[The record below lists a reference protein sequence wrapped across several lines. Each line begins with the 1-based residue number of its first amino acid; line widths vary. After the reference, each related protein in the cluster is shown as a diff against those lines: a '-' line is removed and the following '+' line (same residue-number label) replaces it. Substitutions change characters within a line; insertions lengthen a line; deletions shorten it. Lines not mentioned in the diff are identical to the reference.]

1 MISSLHNK
9 RVAKAIRLKKRAMR
23 EKDRRF
29 LGEGA
34 QAVKEAIVSGSSV
47 VEVFAAGTPEE
58 RIEPAVRAARD
69 AGIPVHPVSSEVMG
83 HLTSTVTP
91 QGVVAVSEFVDVAL
105 SAIPEDSGLVPILAE
120 VRDPGNAGTILRSAD
135 AAGAAAVVFTRS
147 SVDVYNQKAVRASA
161 GSIFHVPVVR
171 ETDVGEAV
179 QGLRGRGFAVLAAAP
194 GGEASIHEVDLTRPT
209 AVLFGNEARGLP
221 EPTVALADRTVRV
234 PIAGRAESLN
244 LAAAATLVLF
254 ESARQRAGAAGVT
267 GAEAADEGKPKTPA
281 AAAGEALAALVAGAA
296 HDIRSPLAAL
306 MGFTSTMLARWD
318 RLDDD
323 QRLAM
328 IDAMAYDAGR
338 MQVLISQ
345 LVDAARLA
353 SGSLGL
359 AVSPT
364 DLLRV
369 ATKVRDQVSRPEFAE
384 VEVAGPSVEAAA
396 DPERLRIMLVALVE
410 AAQWWGEEGPV
421 HIEVAIDPEPHI
433 TVTRRGTGFDE
444 GAAGDLFA
452 PRRPGAGGGSK
463 VGLFVAKGLADAHGG
478 RLTAAAPGGSV
489 RFDLIL
495 PRPGPT

>member
-1 MISSLHNK
+1 
-9 RVAKAIRLKKRAMR
+9 
-23 EKDRRF
+23 
-29 LGEGA
+29 
-34 QAVKEAIVSGSSV
+34 
-47 VEVFAAGTPEE
+47 
-58 RIEPAVRAARD
+58 
-69 AGIPVHPVSSEVMG
+69 
-83 HLTSTVTP
+83 
-91 QGVVAVSEFVDVAL
+91 
-105 SAIPEDSGLVPILAE
+105 
-120 VRDPGNAGTILRSAD
+120 
-135 AAGAAAVVFTRS
+135 
-147 SVDVYNQKAVRASA
+147 
-161 GSIFHVPVVR
+161 
-171 ETDVGEAV
+171 
-179 QGLRGRGFAVLAAAP
+179 
-194 GGEASIHEVDLTRPT
+194 
-209 AVLFGNEARGLP
+209 
-221 EPTVALADRTVRV
+221 
-234 PIAGRAESLN
+234 
-244 LAAAATLVLF
+244 
-254 ESARQRAGAAGVT
+254 
-267 GAEAADEGKPKTPA
+267 
-281 AAAGEALAALVAGAA
+281 
-296 HDIRSPLAAL
+296 
-306 MGFTSTMLARWD
+306 
-318 RLDDD
+318 
-323 QRLAM
+323 
-328 IDAMAYDAGR
+328 

-353 SGSLGL
+353 SDSLAL